1 MLKIKYLFRFIIPI
15 IIAIAFIN
23 GNEKVESTFSM
34 DYTIEPTAKP
44 TAYYSDFS
52 ESNFVL
58 CHTPLQS
65 PNLIRGQNTLTR
77 KTYTHNTNFKHLKAD
92 KLENIGLK
100 KFIKRKS
107 LFVHS
112 SFIKPFHRLISLGKL
127 II

>member
-1 MLKIKYLFRFIIPI
+1 MLKIKILFRFLIPI

-23 GNEKVESTFSM
+23 GTEKVETTFSD
-34 DYTIEPTAKP
+34 DYTSELTTIP
-44 TAYYSDFS
+44 TAYYSDLS

-77 KTYTHNTNFKHLKAD
+77 KVYTHNNNFKHLKAD
-92 KLENIGLK
+92 KIENIGIK
-100 KFIKRKS
+100 KSATRKS
-107 LFVHS
+107 LFVHF

-127 II
+127 VI